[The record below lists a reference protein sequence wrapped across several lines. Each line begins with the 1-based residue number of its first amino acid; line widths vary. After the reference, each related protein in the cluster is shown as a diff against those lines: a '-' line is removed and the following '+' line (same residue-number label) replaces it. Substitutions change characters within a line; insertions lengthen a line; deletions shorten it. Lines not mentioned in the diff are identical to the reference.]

1 MIASLSSEWLKI
13 RTTRTIFWLLLTL
26 ASVITLIA
34 VAAILSTEPADLSG
48 SRNQTDIIGI
58 GVLAIV
64 IALMVGL
71 IVSTGEFRHGT
82 ITPTLLATPS
92 RSTLVIS
99 KAIAAM
105 VLGGCFVIMAVG
117 LAIAELT
124 ALLPIRGVD
133 LALELDDVGRTL
145 AHIVPAAMIW
155 AAIGSGL
162 GLAFRNQIGTFV
174 GCFGGLFFVDP
185 IVQSVL
191 ASNLIDSKAGRFTP
205 LSATGAIL
213 SDGGDEN
220 LFGPWTGAIVM
231 SGWLLLV
238 TIAALVL
245 LSRRDIS

>member
-26 ASVITLIA
+26 AAVITLIA
-34 VAAILSTEPADLSG
+34 VAGVLTTEPADLAG
-48 SRNQTDIIGI
+48 SQNQADFIGI
-58 GVLAIV
+58 GILSVV
-64 IALMVGL
+64 VALMIGL

-82 ITPTLLATPS
+82 ITPTLLATPA
-92 RSTLVIS
+92 RSTLVVS

-105 VLGGCFVIMAVG
+105 ILGCCLVAFAVG
-117 LAIAELT
+117 LAIAELA
-124 ALLPIRGVD
+124 ALLPLRDVE

-145 AHIVPAAMIW
+145 AHILPAAALW
-155 AAIGSGL
+155 AAIGSAL

-191 ASNLIDSKAGRFTP
+191 ASNLIDSKGGRFTP

-213 SDGGDEN
+213 SDGTDEN
-220 LFGPWTGAIVM
+220 LFGPWTGAFVL
-231 SGWLLLV
+231 SGWLLLM
-238 TIAALVL
+238 TIVALVL
-245 LSRRDIS
+245 LSRRDVS